1 MFQLTIVCVKV
12 NYRKKS
18 LRLIVTMISKETFSW
33 CIYGLG
39 NFTSSNLYNQQQ
51 VDSMSD
57 TMGNNIRNASANKI
71 VSELTKLELTNTIQ
85 MDIDFTL
92 FSNGRK
98 S

>member
-1 MFQLTIVCVKV
+1 MFHLTIVCVKV

-18 LRLIVTMISKETFSW
+18 MRLIVTMISKETFSSVGVFMGW
-33 CIYGLG
+33 EILLVVTCIINSRLIA
-39 NFTSSNLYNQQQ
+39 
-51 VDSMSD
+51 
-57 TMGNNIRNASANKI
+57 MGNNIRNASANKI
-71 VSELTKLELTNTIQ
+71 VSELAKLELTNTIQ

>member
-1 MFQLTIVCVKV
+1 
-12 NYRKKS
+12 
-18 LRLIVTMISKETFSW
+18 
-33 CIYGLG
+33 
-39 NFTSSNLYNQQQ
+39 
-51 VDSMSD
+51 MSD